1 MRHRVAIRA
10 AVAAAMLTVSA
21 LTASAAMSPV
31 VSARMTGKAEAP
43 KKGEE
48 NGSGFAVIRLNAAKG
63 TVCWEFKNV
72 KGVAKPNAAHIH
84 KAPKGKAGPVVV
96 PFGATY
102 KAKGCTK
109 ATKAIITAIESHP
122 GAYYVNIHNAE
133 YPGGAIRGQL
143 VRGAAG

>member
-43 KKGEE
+43 TKGEE
-48 NGSGFAVIRLNAAKG
+48 DGSGFAVIRLNAAKG

-72 KGVAKPNAAHIH
+72 KGVAHQ
-84 KAPKGKAGPVVV
+84 APANSLDWARFDKVWLA
-96 PFGATY
+96 
-102 KAKGCTK
+102 
-109 ATKAIITAIESHP
+109 
-122 GAYYVNIHNAE
+122 
-133 YPGGAIRGQL
+133 
-143 VRGAAG
+143 